1 MECEKRTTYK
11 NKIEPQTKKI
21 SKKNLFTGV
30 RSITAAPGLSVSA
43 IVWAQALP
51 NTTKSSKEFAPKRLA
66 PWTDAHAASP
76 QAYKPGT
83 ILSPW
88 TGS

>member
-1 MECEKRTTYK
+1 MHFYNTTNLLIKYNKFKRK
-11 NKIEPQTKKI
+11 SI
-21 SKKNLFTGV
+21 LTGV
-30 RSITAAPGLSVSA
+30 SSITASPGLSVSA
-43 IVWAQALP
+43 IVWAHALP

-76 QAYKPGT
+76 QAYRPGT
-83 ILSPW
+83 TLSPW